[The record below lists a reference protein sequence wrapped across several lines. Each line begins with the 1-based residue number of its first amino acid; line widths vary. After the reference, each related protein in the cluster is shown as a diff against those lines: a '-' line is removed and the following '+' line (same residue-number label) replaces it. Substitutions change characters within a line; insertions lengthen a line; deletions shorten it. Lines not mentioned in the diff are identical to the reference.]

1 MDEGV
6 IEVGEGDGYK
16 LMDEG
21 GIEVGDGEG

>member
-1 MDEGV
+1 MDEEE
-6 IEVGEGDGYK
+6 IEVGDRDGYK